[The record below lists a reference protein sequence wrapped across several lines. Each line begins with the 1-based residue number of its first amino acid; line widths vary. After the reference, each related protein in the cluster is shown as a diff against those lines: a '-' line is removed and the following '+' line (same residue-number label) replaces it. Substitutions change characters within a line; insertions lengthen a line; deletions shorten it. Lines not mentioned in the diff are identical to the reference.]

1 MQVRKDSTSSATSSA
16 SQNSTLVT
24 HDASHISDTQ
34 EINTQETLLSL
45 KHSLIEKIME
55 KERKIWEQE
64 KYIEEL
70 KTRIRELEES
80 GNSGLT
86 PQEGS
91 SPHEELEEQKTLVS
105 SLLTTV
111 RTLEA
116 ALNAREDEAPGANT
130 SKASPSKANTSK
142 ASTSKASPSKAGTS
156 KASTSK
162 ASTSK
167 AGTSK
172 ASTSKANTSKA
183 STSKASTSKAS
194 PSKASTSKAS
204 PSKASTS
211 KAGTSKASTSKAST
225 SKAGTSKAST
235 SKAST
240 SRIYSSKM
248 IVVGDSHV
256 RQLQG
261 ILAPKISPHSV
272 QCIFRGGTKLGQV
285 PDLLEES
292 GCHLSPGDVLI
303 VFSGTN
309 DVSATSWGVL
319 NATYQEILSKYHSCR
334 IGIVLVPLRRG
345 DHQLNDHISHLNQK
359 ILNSIGSKNVVILDP
374 QTVLSNED
382 YCPDGLHLNK
392 RGKGK
397 MCDLFKRGFQFPS
410 DSNAYKSRVRPKR
423 KTKPSNTRLFPD
435 IVNSSSHKS
444 DRGLALSQTYYNSHY
459 YQPRYSHSNYDP
471 RWGES
476 QYDYNY
482 DYVDDRY
489 DYYQCDDRN
498 FYSPCV
504 DWYSSNAGGYLLP
517 QNKFPWGPSYYSR
530 GNKSRGSHLS
540 GNSNARRGPER
551 SSPANRAN
559 QRGLNGFF

>member
-142 ASTSKASPSKAGTS
+142 ASTSKAGTS

-167 AGTSK
+167 AG
-172 ASTSKANTSKA
+172 
-183 STSKASTSKAS
+183 TSKASTSKAS

-211 KAGTSKASTSKAST
+211 KAGTSKASTSKANTSKASTSKAST
-225 SKAGTSKAST
+225 SKAGTSKANT

-345 DHQLNDHISHLNQK
+345 DHQLNDH
-359 ILNSIGSKNVVILDP
+359 
-374 QTVLSNED
+374 
-382 YCPDGLHLNK
+382 
-392 RGKGK
+392 
-397 MCDLFKRGFQFPS
+397 
-410 DSNAYKSRVRPKR
+410 
-423 KTKPSNTRLFPD
+423 
-435 IVNSSSHKS
+435 
-444 DRGLALSQTYYNSHY
+444 
-459 YQPRYSHSNYDP
+459 
-471 RWGES
+471 
-476 QYDYNY
+476 
-482 DYVDDRY
+482 
-489 DYYQCDDRN
+489 
-498 FYSPCV
+498 
-504 DWYSSNAGGYLLP
+504 
-517 QNKFPWGPSYYSR
+517 
-530 GNKSRGSHLS
+530 
-540 GNSNARRGPER
+540 
-551 SSPANRAN
+551 
-559 QRGLNGFF
+559 